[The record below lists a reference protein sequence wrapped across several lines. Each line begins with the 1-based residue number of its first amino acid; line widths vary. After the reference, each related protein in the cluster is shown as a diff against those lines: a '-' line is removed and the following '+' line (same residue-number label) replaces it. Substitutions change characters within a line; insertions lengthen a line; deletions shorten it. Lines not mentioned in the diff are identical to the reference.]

1 MGKYESSLKF
11 NNYIINNINFRRNI
25 KFQQKEEMPINVSI
39 KSNIKEND
47 TRMEVNLEVRI
58 FEQAEEKNYPF
69 EMLIDITGFFA
80 ITNNNEKIDYKPN
93 AVAILYP
100 YVRAIVSTYTAN
112 ANVPPLILPPI
123 NVNKLLNKE

>member
-1 MGKYESSLKF
+1 MEKYESSLKF

-25 KFQQKEEMPINVSI
+25 KFQQKEKMPINVSI
-39 KSNIKEND
+39 KSNIKENNTD
-47 TRMEVNLEVRI
+47 MKVNLEVKI

-80 ITNNNEKIDYKPN
+80 IINNNEKIDYKPN

-123 NVNKLLNKE
+123 NVNKLLKKE